1 MALSPNPVASSWRH
15 PHLPSQF
22 RSAVSL
28 HGHTYYSREILDFI
42 PRLAE
47 KIPFLGNLIQAELDR
62 YRRTHGGADLD
73 WTTAWWTPPLSPQQA
88 WDIEARQIQAIG
100 RQPIVSL
107 TDHDNVDA
115 PLLLRAA
122 HPTLNIPVSV
132 EWTVP
137 IEGTFFHL
145 GVHDLPWGHAREW
158 MARFA
163 AYTAKPDTAE
173 LHAILTELHS
183 IDHVLV
189 VFNHP
194 LWDEKGVGVQRHE
207 ATVHAFLEK
216 HNHLLHAFE
225 LNGLRDWN
233 ENRKVV
239 QLARH
244 WHQPVISGGDRHTT
258 EPNAC
263 VNLTNAGTFSGFVDE
278 IRHQRKSQVLLMPHY
293 REPMPLR
300 ILQNIRAVLQNHP
313 DHALGWTRWSDRVFY
328 TKHDQPIPVG
338 QAWGPGEPWIV
349 KAFVRGVDCV
359 DARALRG
366 MWRRLLPVN
375 VNE

>member
-1 MALSPNPVASSWRH
+1 MALLPSPVASTWRH
-15 PHLPSQF
+15 PHLPTQY

-42 PRLAE
+42 PRLAD
-47 KIPFLGNLIQAELDR
+47 KVPFLGRIIQSELDR
-62 YRRTHGGADLD
+62 YRRNHGGAELD

-88 WDIEARQIQAIG
+88 WDVEAAQIKDLGLQAM
-100 RQPIVSL
+100 VSL

-122 HPTLNIPVSV
+122 HPNLGVPVSV

-137 IEGTFFHL
+137 VNGTFFHL
-145 GVHDLPWGHAREW
+145 GIHDLPWGHARDW

-163 AYTAKPDTAE
+163 AYTADPSEQE
-173 LHAILTELHS
+173 LLSILSDLNR

-194 LWDEKGVGVQRHE
+194 LWDEKGIGAGH
-207 ATVHAFLEK
+207 HAAVAHGFLEK
-216 HNHLLHAFE
+216 YNHLIHALE

-233 ENRKVV
+233 ENSKVLE
-239 QLARH
+239 LARH
-244 WHQPVISGGDRHTT
+244 WNQPVISGGDRHTS

-263 VNLTNAGTFSGFVDE
+263 VNLTNAETFGGFVDE
-278 IRHQRKSQVLLMPHY
+278 VRNQRVSKVLLMPHY

-300 ILQNIRAVLQNHP
+300 ILQNIRDVLRTHP
-313 DHALGWTRWSDRVFY
+313 DHAHGWTRWSDRVFY
-328 TKHDQPIPVG
+328 TKQDQIIPVG
-338 QAWGPGEPWIV
+338 KAWGPGEPWVV
-349 KAFVRGVDCV
+349 KAFVRGVDYV